1 VVQAKVTEVEET
13 PVINRGKPEEILQE
27 QNVLVKSID
36 TFEEGQG
43 SRMSQTQKAQDY
55 GIVAEHQESSSM
67 IYGENQLT

>member
-1 VVQAKVTEVEET
+1 MTEVEET

-67 IYGENQLT
+67 IYGENQQT